1 MARWKDIMLPYGE
14 YVSEPFSVSSDFDR
28 YVATIQIVGINIHNQ
43 RMDFYYSTSVDQQ
56 EWSEW
61 RNFHESSSELL
72 NDHKLFQLYFRF
84 KIIFSSEDMSKRPYF
99 QSISINLEPYTLAE
113 NIGDTVTKPKLWLT
127 KKNSRGDIRLV
138 NKMTGQEI
146 IFKDIHLNEQIF
158 IDCENEDIVSSFQN
172 SGIYRFDS
180 HNDEWLELLAGE
192 NYLKG
197 YGDFDL
203 DLRYTGKLLQD

>member
-1 MARWKDIMLPYGE
+1 MTRWKDIMLPYGE
-14 YVSEPFSVSSDFDR
+14 YISEPFPVSSDFDR
-28 YVATIQIVGINIHNQ
+28 YVATINITGQNIHNQ
-43 RMDFYYSTSVDQQ
+43 RMDFYYSVSNDQQ
-56 EWSEW
+56 EWSDW
-61 RNFHESSSELL
+61 KGFNESSAELL
-72 NDHKLFQLYFRF
+72 NDYRLYQLYFRF
-84 KIIFSSEDMSKRPYF
+84 KIVFSSETLSKRPYF
-99 QSISINLEPYTLAE
+99 QSVSIYLEPYTLAE

-127 KKNSRGDIRLV
+127 KKNSPGDITLT

-146 IFKDIHLNEQIF
+146 IFKDIYLNEQIF
-158 IDCENEDIVSSFQN
+158 IDCESEEIISSFQN
-172 SGIYRFDS
+172 SGIYRYDN

>member
-1 MARWKDIMLPYGE
+1 MVRWKYIMLPYGE
-14 YVSEPFSVSSDFDR
+14 YISESFAVSSDFDR
-28 YVATIQIVGINIHNQ
+28 YVAAIHITGLNIHSQ
-43 RMDFYYSTSVDQQ
+43 RMDFYYSVSNDQQ

-61 RNFHESSSELL
+61 KTFNEYSEELL
-72 NDHKLFQLYFRF
+72 NDYKLYQLYFRF
-84 KIIFSSEDMSKRPYF
+84 KIVFSSEDLSKRPYF

-113 NIGDTVTKPKLWLT
+113 NIGDITTKPKLWLT
-127 KKNSRGDIRLV
+127 KKNSKGDIRLV
-138 NKMTGQEI
+138 NKMTGQEV

-158 IDCENEDIVSSFQN
+158 MDCENEEIISSFQD
-172 SGIYRFDS
+172 SGIYRYDS
-180 HNDEWLELLAGE
+180 HNDEWLELLVGE